1 MKKLADNNLLTRF
14 LRHEITPIFCV
25 LVVFFVVVGFM
36 APNFITYNNITSVFM
51 NMSITGMVALG
62 MGLVMISGGIDLSVG
77 WMMSAVGSAI
87 AYMMVYMDIDPMIAA
102 FAGVLLSM
110 AMGTFMGFLISR
122 TKIEPFIISLGFMS
136 AYQGITYL
144 ITGAREIR
152 LEPGMFEFLGK
163 TRIFDIFLPIYIF
176 VFMTVVLWLILK
188 YTRYGRRVY
197 AVGGNF
203 NAAYLAGI
211 NVKNF
216 KMGIYTINGF
226 IVSVAAMTYISRL
239 GTGSPLIG
247 LDKEIDA
254 IAAAVVGGVAMSGGK
269 GNMWGVFIGVVLLAF
284 ISNALNLLGV
294 SPFYQYLLKGVFI
307 VGSVLISY
315 YGGAHEISSKRKAT

>member
-1 MKKLADNNLLTRF
+1 
-14 LRHEITPIFCV
+14 
-25 LVVFFVVVGFM
+25 M
-36 APNFITYNNITSVFM
+36 A
-51 NMSITGMVALG
+51 L
-62 MGLVMISGGIDLSVG
+62 
-77 WMMSAVGSAI
+77 
-87 AYMMVYMDIDPMIAA
+87 
-102 FAGVLLSM
+102 
-110 AMGTFMGFLISR
+110 GTFMGFLISR

-136 AYQGITYL
+136 AYQGLAYI

-163 TRIFDIFLPIYIF
+163 TRIFEIFLPIYIF
-176 VFMTVVLWLILK
+176 VFMTVLLWLILK
-188 YTRYGRRVY
+188 FTRYGRRVY

-315 YGGAHEISSKRKAT
+315 YGGSRETSVKKKS

>member
-1 MKKLADNNLLTRF
+1 MKKLADNSLLKRF
-14 LRHEITPIFCV
+14 IRHEITPIFGV
-25 LVVFFVVVGFM
+25 LVVFFVVVGLM
-36 APNFITYNNITSVFM
+36 APNFVSYNNIMSVFM
-51 NMSITGMVALG
+51 NLAITGMVALG

-77 WMMSAVGSAI
+77 WMMSAVGSAV
-87 AYMMVYMDIDPMIAA
+87 AYMMVYMHVEPIVAA
-102 FAGVLLSM
+102 FIGVALSM

-136 AYQGITYL
+136 AYQGITYI

-163 TRIFDIFLPIYIF
+163 TRIFEIFLPIYIF
-176 VFMTVVLWLILK
+176 VFMTLLLWLILK

-197 AVGGNF
+197 AVGGNA
-203 NAAYLAGI
+203 NAAFLAGI

-226 IVSVAAMTYISRL
+226 IISIAAMTYISRL

-254 IAAAVVGGVAMSGGK
+254 IAAAVVGGVAMSGGR
-269 GNMWGVFIGVVLLAF
+269 GNMFGVFIGVVLLAF

-294 SPFYQYLLKGVFI
+294 SPFYQYLMKGIFI

-315 YGGAHEISSKRKAT
+315 YGSSRDTAVKSKG